1 MIIPHTAVKIDVL
14 RAVIEE
20 FVTREGT
27 DYGQTAFSL
36 ESKVAAVLK
45 QLEDKKVFLVF
56 DPESET
62 CDIVSKGSARYRA
75 AAAESLTDVP
85 DESSD

>member
-1 MIIPHTAVKIDVL
+1 VIIPHTAVNSNIL

-27 DYGQTAFSL
+27 DYGPTAFSL
-36 ESKVAAVLK
+36 ESKVALVLK
-45 QLEDKKVFLVF
+45 QLEERKVFLVF

-62 CDIVSKGSARYRA
+62 CDIVTKGSARYRA
-75 AAAESLTDVP
+75 AQAADIS
-85 DESSD
+85 DESDKVSE

>member
-1 MIIPHTAVKIDVL
+1 VIIPHTAVKSDVL

-36 ESKVAAVLK
+36 ESKVAAVLR
-45 QLEDKKVFLVF
+45 QLEEKKVFLVF
-56 DPESET
+56 DAESET

-75 AAAESLTDVP
+75 ALTENITEAS
-85 DESSD
+85 DEASE

>member
-1 MIIPHTAVKIDVL
+1 MIIPHTAVKSDIL

-36 ESKVAAVLK
+36 ESKVEAVLK
-45 QLEDKKVFLVF
+45 QLEQKKVFLVF

-75 AAAESLTDVP
+75 ALTENISGAS
-85 DESSD
+85 DEVSE